1 MVKRAKPNDI
11 YPTISTCKV
20 TSNIWD
26 IGMNTVDRMMEMVVD
41 KKMYKLKQQYFKGE
55 TNYVNKVHYYVLG
68 IPV

>member
-1 MVKRAKPNDI
+1 MVKIAKPNDI

-41 KKMYKLKQQYFKGE
+41 KKMYKLK
-55 TNYVNKVHYYVLG
+55 
-68 IPV
+68 